1 MDIAKTGASTGP
13 DLATLQGQKGES
25 VAAER
30 GEGQL
35 QKSGAGGT
43 ALRPKLEI
51 SAEARERIEGQ
62 EALRTAR
69 EQYAQVPKTRAEAVE
84 RAIQRLDSGF
94 YDSDEV
100 AEALAEKLSTL
111 IRRLDAVSR

>member
-1 MDIAKTGASTGP
+1 VDIAKPGTSTGP

-43 ALRPKLEI
+43 AVRPMLEI
-51 SAEARERIEGQ
+51 SAEARERIERQ
-62 EALRTAR
+62 EALQMAR
-69 EQYAQVPKTRAEAVE
+69 EQYDQAPETRAEAVE
-84 RAIQRLDSGF
+84 QARQRLDSGF

-100 AEALAEKLSTL
+100 AEVLTEKLSTL